1 MREQQSISFATI
13 DLSGQKLSQRKRRPK
28 ADPYHP
34 ARQLFPQEITDNI
47 SEDDDGLLWG
57 AYDIP
62 IYMNPPVDRSNRD
75 TIDFEMADE
84 YNYHQALRV
93 DDVLF
98 VNIFDAS
105 TQDGL
110 PVNYDD
116 PTKLPKTEAYD
127 KLVSINDRLSE
138 DEVLNPEDLTEK
150 EDAYAI
156 EKLELQA
163 MIIAWLGHI
172 PEDWANQ
179 LHGWLVSKDATYD
192 QIDYNFKPED
202 VFNGMKELG
211 FLNPQAMKE
220 LLLPDERERV
230 EEVERGI
237 ALAEKQFVEY
247 FQARPE
253 LLPQYSKIEVVH
265 QQELAKLNALYTRLL
280 RQEKEPVEL
289 GTGQLE
295 MAKMLKKI
303 DPLAQTRNE
312 EILKRIEEEKNT
324 YIAKLKALLNDAA
337 SEMTEDTLEDDQDD
351 LIFAS
356 NGRKNIIRQ

>member
-1 MREQQSISFATI
+1 MQEPQSISFATI
-13 DLSGQKLSQRKRRPK
+13 DLSGQKLSQHKRRPK
-28 ADPYHP
+28 VDPYHP
-34 ARQLFPQEITDNI
+34 ARQLFPQEIIDNI
-47 SEDDDGLLWG
+47 GEDDDGFLWG

-62 IYMNPPVDRSNRD
+62 TYGDLPKDRSNRD
-75 TIDFEMADE
+75 TIDSEMADE
-84 YNYHQALRV
+84 YTYNQAIRV
-93 DDVLF
+93 DDTLF

-110 PVNYDD
+110 PVEYTD
-116 PTKLPKTEAYD
+116 PTKLPKTEAYE
-127 KLVSINDRLSE
+127 KLVSINDRFSE
-138 DEVLNPEDLTEK
+138 GEVLNEEDLTEK
-150 EDAYAI
+150 EDAYA
-156 EKLELQA
+156 LEELERQA
-163 MIIAWLGHI
+163 KIVAWEGHI
-172 PEDWANQ
+172 PEDWANR
-179 LHGWLVSKDATYD
+179 LHGWLVSKDAKYD
-192 QIDYNFKPED
+192 EIDYNFKPDD

-211 FLNPQAMKE
+211 FLNPMAMKE

-230 EEVERGI
+230 EEVERAI

-253 LLPQYSKIEVVH
+253 LLPQYGKMEAIH

-289 GTGQLE
+289 GVGQFE

-312 EILKRIEEEKNT
+312 EILNRIEEEKNR

-356 NGRKNIIRQ
+356 NGRKNIVH